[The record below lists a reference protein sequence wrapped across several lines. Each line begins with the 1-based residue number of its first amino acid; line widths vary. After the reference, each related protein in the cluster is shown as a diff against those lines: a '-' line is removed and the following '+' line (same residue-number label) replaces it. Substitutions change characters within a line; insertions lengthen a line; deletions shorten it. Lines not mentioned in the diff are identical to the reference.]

1 MEQFLSKLT
10 GRNLDVYC
18 GGTSSVRGE
27 VIKVE
32 SGLLHLKDTDSKTCY
47 VAIDKIIFVW
57 EAIDDEH
64 RAGFVT
70 SPPANNR

>member
-1 MEQFLSKLT
+1 MEQFLSKMT

-18 GGTSSVRGE
+18 GGSSSVRGE

-32 SGLLHLKDTDSKTCY
+32 SGVLHLKDEDGKTCF
-47 VAIDKIIFVW
+47 VAIPKIIFVW
-57 EAIDDEH
+57 DAVDDEH

-70 SPPANNR
+70 GLPNNR

>member
-1 MEQFLSKLT
+1 MEQFLAKMT

-18 GGTSSVRGE
+18 GGSSSVRGE

-32 SGLLHLKDTDSKTCY
+32 SGVLHLKDSDGKTCF
-47 VAIDKIIFVW
+47 VAVDKIIFVW
-57 EAIDDEH
+57 DAIDDEH

-70 SPPANNR
+70 NLTNNR